1 MPSSRASAHRPRAI
15 CAALRHGRKMLCR
28 RIAALAAVPD
38 DVLCRDFATLVAAVE
53 AAFRHEESIME
64 TLGYAHL
71 HEHREENAV
80 VLAALH
86 HALPDVER
94 GDHALGRQVLT
105 ALDEVLALHR
115 LSDELALTVAA
126 RPAGARTRGRAALAT
141 LHVATYRPHG
151 TPHEGPAGPHR

>member
-1 MPSSRASAHRPRAI
+1 MPSSHASQASPHRPRAI

-38 DVLCRDFATLVAAVE
+38 DVLCGSFAALVAAVE

-86 HALPDVER
+86 RALPEVER
-94 GDHALGRQVLT
+94 GDHALARQVLT

-115 LSDELALTVAA
+115 LCGELALTVAA
-126 RPAGARTRGRAALAT
+126 GPAGARMRGRAALAT
-141 LHVATYRPHG
+141 LHVATHRPHG
-151 TPHEGPAGPHR
+151 Y